1 MNTTKTILIIED
13 NPDSLNLYGEILR
26 SEGFNVIET
35 AHGKAALKCLEETQ
49 VVPDL
54 ILMDLTFPFMTAEE
68 FVSGLR
74 SIQSCEKIPII
85 VISGEIDVQNR
96 TTALKANDF
105 IQKPFDLE
113 VFLSKVLGFFPM

>member
-26 SEGFNVIET
+26 SEGFNVIGT

-74 SIQSCEKIPII
+74 SIQGCKKIPII
-85 VISGEIDVQNR
+85 VISGQIDVENR
-96 TTALKANDF
+96 TNALKANDF

>member
-13 NPDSLNLYGEILR
+13 NPESLNLYGEILR
-26 SEGFNVIET
+26 SEGFSVIET
-35 AHGKAALKCLEETQ
+35 PHGKAALKSLEERQ
-49 VVPDL
+49 VIPDL

-74 SIQSCEKIPII
+74 SIQSCKKIPII
-85 VISGEIDVQNR
+85 VISGQMDIQKR

-105 IQKPFDLE
+105 IQKPFDLDL
-113 VFLSKVLGFFPM
+113 FLTKVSGMVSM